1 MEEIIYKYLNK
12 TLTPEENEQ
21 LKNWL
26 ASREENK
33 IILTK
38 LSSFY
43 RNDESR
49 LPISKEIV
57 WDEIHQRLER
67 STASATPTI
76 RMSWRMV
83 SRIAAV
89 LVIVSTLVTI
99 AYLYS
104 FETKKVEP
112 LVNNTIFKETPLGSK
127 VTTKLPDGSLVTL
140 NSGSKISFSEE
151 FDENKREVHLTGE
164 AFFEVVHNLNKPFL
178 VRMDGDVVRVLGTS
192 FNIRSY
198 PEDSAV
204 YVSVATGRV
213 SYSIPSGDEVILEP
227 NRMATYLPHRR
238 SLTTGEVNDLQAFGW
253 KDKVLYFNDI
263 TFDKV
268 VTELERWYGI
278 QIIYSNEQA
287 FEGSYSEQFDNPTLA
302 EVLHSLSFVYRFEFE
317 IDGKKVILIK
327 TTT

>member
-151 FDENKREVHLTGE
+151 FDENKREVHLSGE

-238 SLTTGEVNDLQAFGW
+238 SLTTGEVNGLQAFGW

-278 QIIYSNEQA
+278 QIVYSNEQA
-287 FEGSYSEQFDNPTLA
+287 FKGSYSEQFNNPTLS
-302 EVLHSLSFVYRFEFE
+302 EVLHSLSFVYRFDFE
-317 IDGKKVILIK
+317 IDGRKVILTK

>member
-104 FETKKVEP
+104 FETKRLNP
-112 LVNNTIFKETPLGSK
+112 LLIIQFLRKLRLG
-127 VTTKLPDGSLVTL
+127 VRLQL
-140 NSGSKISFSEE
+140 NYQ
-151 FDENKREVHLTGE
+151 
-164 AFFEVVHNLNKPFL
+164 
-178 VRMDGDVVRVLGTS
+178 MDL
-192 FNIRSY
+192 
-198 PEDSAV
+198 
-204 YVSVATGRV
+204 
-213 SYSIPSGDEVILEP
+213 
-227 NRMATYLPHRR
+227 
-238 SLTTGEVNDLQAFGW
+238 
-253 KDKVLYFNDI
+253 
-263 TFDKV
+263 
-268 VTELERWYGI
+268 
-278 QIIYSNEQA
+278 
-287 FEGSYSEQFDNPTLA
+287 
-302 EVLHSLSFVYRFEFE
+302 
-317 IDGKKVILIK
+317 
-327 TTT
+327 

>member
-253 KDKVLYFNDI
+253 KDKVLA
-263 TFDKV
+263 
-268 VTELERWYGI
+268 RR
-278 QIIYSNEQA
+278 
-287 FEGSYSEQFDNPTLA
+287 LA
-302 EVLHSLSFVYRFEFE
+302 TS
-317 IDGKKVILIK
+317 
-327 TTT
+327 